1 MREQEG
7 QGATCILLA
16 AALSVI
22 GAFAIKDPLKPEA
35 VGVVSALRNM
45 GLQCYMVTGDN
56 WTTARIVAA
65 ELGIINVM
73 AEVLPAG
80 KAEKVRPPR
89 LAPSY
94 TRCHCLGIGQDH
106 HMQSY
111 QICSVKSA
119 VELYQTSLQLGM
131 CSAPTATLREDLVLL

>member
-16 AALSVI
+16 AAQTVI

-80 KAEKVRPPR
+80 KAEKVHCHDR
-89 LAPSY
+89 LLLTLHDIAWAIEGVAES
-94 TRCHCLGIGQDH
+94 
-106 HMQSY
+106 
-111 QICSVKSA
+111 
-119 VELYQTSLQLGM
+119 ELMKALVRSGHVRSPKWTTNKEM
-131 CSAPTATLREDLVLL
+131 C

>member
-1 MREQEG
+1 VLYREVANYMREQEG
-7 QGATCILLA
+7 QGATCVL
-16 AALSVI
+16 LSVALNI
-22 GAFAIKDPLKPEA
+22 VGAFAIKDPLKPEA

-80 KAEKVRPPR
+80 KADKV
-89 LAPSY
+89 S
-94 TRCHCLGIGQDH
+94 CHVHLLPL
-106 HMQSY
+106 M
-111 QICSVKSA
+111 
-119 VELYQTSLQLGM
+119 VELLSAQLKSSIP
-131 CSAPTATLREDLVLL
+131 CK

>member
-16 AALSVI
+16 AALTVI

-80 KAEKVRPPR
+80 KAEKVRP
-89 LAPSY
+89 
-94 TRCHCLGIGQDH
+94 TIG
-106 HMQSY
+106 SF
-111 QICSVKSA
+111 
-119 VELYQTSLQLGM
+119 LYQMSLFGHWPGSSHAELSNLQ
-131 CSAPTATLREDLVLL
+131 CEECC

>member
-16 AALSVI
+16 AALSVV

-35 VGVVSALRNM
+35 VGVVSALRSM

-80 KAEKVRPPR
+80 KAEKVCAAASYGFVVNTWAEWDKARSEAR
-89 LAPSY
+89 RSLSKSGAPSMILS
-94 TRCHCLGIGQDH
+94 RQSWHQRQASNCL
-106 HMQSY
+106 
-111 QICSVKSA
+111 V
-119 VELYQTSLQLGM
+119 
-131 CSAPTATLREDLVLL
+131 

>member
-16 AALSVI
+16 AAASIV
-22 GAFAIKDPLKPEA
+22 GALAIKDPLKPEA
-35 VGVVSALRNM
+35 VGVVSALRHM

-80 KAEKVRPPR
+80 KADKVSARSQAASLYSLSR
-89 LAPSY
+89 L
-94 TRCHCLGIGQDH
+94 L
-106 HMQSY
+106 
-111 QICSVKSA
+111 
-119 VELYQTSLQLGM
+119 LGM
-131 CSAPTATLREDLVLL
+131 RSNRALCRLSAASLCGY

>member
-16 AALSVI
+16 VGMSVV
-22 GAFAIKDPLKPEA
+22 GAFAVKDPLKPEA

-45 GLQCYMVTGDN
+45 GLQCHMVTGDN

-65 ELGIINVM
+65 QLGIIHVM

-80 KAEKVRPPR
+80 KAEKAR
-89 LAPSY
+89 LSHLPDFFLS
-94 TRCHCLGIGQDH
+94 RQ
-106 HMQSY
+106 
-111 QICSVKSA
+111 VF
-119 VELYQTSLQLGM
+119 EWN
-131 CSAPTATLREDLVLL
+131 